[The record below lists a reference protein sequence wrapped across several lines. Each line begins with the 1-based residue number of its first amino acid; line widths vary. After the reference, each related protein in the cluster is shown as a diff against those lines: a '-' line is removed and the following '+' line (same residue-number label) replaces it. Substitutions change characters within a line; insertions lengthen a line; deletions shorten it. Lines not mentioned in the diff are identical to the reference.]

1 MKRILLI
8 LAVAL
13 AATGAGQAARGAEGA
28 PQGAAVPY
36 KVIPAEEFAATVKN
50 WNSDDDPHYA
60 IITNLGEWQS
70 EFQPTVVMGNKKPT
84 QPEAALF
91 NRAFL
96 VAISRV
102 SDAPAQG
109 EKVLTMRSLERA
121 GGELLLTYNFIP
133 PVKQATYKAKNTLI
147 VAIPIEFVEND
158 LRIVEEI
165 ETPAS
170 RAAAAE
176 LDAAKAAGRYKPPA
190 IKP

>member
-1 MKRILLI
+1 MKRIPLI
-8 LAVAL
+8 LVVAL
-13 AATGAGQAARGAEGA
+13 AVVGVGQGGFGAESA
-28 PQGAAVPY
+28 PQGPAVPY
-36 KVIPAEEFAATVKN
+36 KVIPAEEFAAAVKN
-50 WNSDDDPHYA
+50 WSNADDPHYA

-84 QPEAALF
+84 QPEGALF

-109 EKVLTMRSLERA
+109 ETVLSMRSLERA

-133 PVKQATYKAKNTLI
+133 PAKPASYKAKNTLI
-147 VAIPIEFVEND
+147 VAIPIEFVESD
-158 LRIVEEI
+158 LRIIEEI